1 MLKKTAILFFFMAS
15 VILFYSFTAKKPGQ
29 QVLKTIIIDAGH
41 GLRPG
46 GGHDGAR
53 GAYSYEDE
61 ICYDVS
67 KKLVAL
73 VDKHF
78 PGVKVIETRPTKY
91 ITSLHER
98 ADIANRNR
106 GDLFISIHVNA
117 MPDIRKTEFLG
128 YDQEVYYVK
137 KGKKKIKKTRSV
149 PKYRHY
155 TVPNTYTKGTETY
168 IWGAHK
174 AEDKELAV
182 RENAPMFA
190 EENYK
195 QKYGDIDPNSPEFIA
210 LSLVKTRQFA
220 KRSAALATMV
230 ETQFEKVGRV
240 SKGTKQRQVGIWVL
254 QATAM
259 PSILVETGF
268 ITNPEEE
275 AYLNSENGQAEIA
288 NCIVG
293 AVKNYVDWLE
303 KKQNATGG
311 GNITTQSFS
320 TPVRNEFLHAVEH
333 MEQTR
338 IAATR
343 R

>member
-1 MLKKTAILFFFMAS
+1 MAC
-15 VILFYSFTAKKPGQ
+15 VLLFYSFSAKKPGQ
-29 QVLKTIIIDAGH
+29 QVLKTIVIDAGH

-73 VDKHF
+73 VEKNF
-78 PGVKVIETRPTKY
+78 PNIKIVETRPTKY

-117 MPDIRKTEFLG
+117 MPPIRKTEFLG
-128 YDQEVYYVK
+128 YEKETYYVK
-137 KGKKKIKKTRSV
+137 KGKKKVKKTRSV

-168 IWGAHK
+168 IWGAHR

-195 QKYGDIDPNSPEFIA
+195 ERYGDIDPNSPEFIA
-210 LSLVKTRQFA
+210 LSLVKTRQFG
-220 KRSAALATMV
+220 KRSAALANMV

-275 AYLNSENGQAEIA
+275 AYLTSESGQNEIA
-288 NCIVG
+288 ECIVG
-293 AVKNYVDWLE
+293 ALRDYIVWLE
-303 KKQNATGG
+303 KKQNASQGT
-311 GNITTQSFS
+311 ITTTSFS
-320 TPVRNEFLHAVEH
+320 TPVRNDFLHAVEH
-333 MEQTR
+333 HEAGR

>member
-1 MLKKTAILFFFMAS
+1 MLKKTAILFFFMVS

-155 TVPNTYTKGTETY
+155 TVPNTYTKGTETSY
-168 IWGAHK
+168 GVLI
-174 AEDKELAV
+174 
-182 RENAPMFA
+182 R
-190 EENYK
+190 
-195 QKYGDIDPNSPEFIA
+195 QKIKNWQYGKTHQCLLKKTTNKNMVTLIPTHP
-210 LSLVKTRQFA
+210 SL
-220 KRSAALATMV
+220 
-230 ETQFEKVGRV
+230 
-240 SKGTKQRQVGIWVL
+240 
-254 QATAM
+254 
-259 PSILVETGF
+259 
-268 ITNPEEE
+268 
-275 AYLNSENGQAEIA
+275 
-288 NCIVG
+288 
-293 AVKNYVDWLE
+293 
-303 KKQNATGG
+303 
-311 GNITTQSFS
+311 
-320 TPVRNEFLHAVEH
+320 LHF
-333 MEQTR
+333 R
-338 IAATR
+338 
-343 R
+343 